1 MQLDA
6 PRFFALA
13 NRLAAYKGV
22 MRLIVES
29 EAEQSDRGAQQGS
42 NASYEPLPKQRQKVP
57 EATMFATLGPSWIE
71 SSTE

>member
-29 EAEQSDRGAQQGS
+29 EAERSQGGAQPGS
-42 NASYEPLPKQRQKVP
+42 HAGLEQLPTQRQDVH
-57 EATMFATLGPSWIE
+57 ESALFAQLGPGWVE
-71 SSTE
+71 TDTE

>member
-1 MQLDA
+1 MQLDG

-29 EAEQSDRGAQQGS
+29 EAERSQRGSQHSHAGL
-42 NASYEPLPKQRQKVP
+42 EPLPTQRQEVP
-57 EATMFATLGPSWIE
+57 EATLFATLGPAWVE

>member
-22 MRLIVES
+22 MRLVVES
-29 EAEQSDRGAQQGS
+29 EAERSGRGGQQSSHAGL
-42 NASYEPLPKQRQKVP
+42 EPLPTQRQEVH
-57 EATMFATLGPSWIE
+57 ESALFAQLGPGWIE
-71 SSTE
+71 TDTE